1 MIQRC
6 LSDEYNEGTVK
17 SNSGYGQNNGRQ
29 LKPGRVS
36 VIIKGMVIG
45 ATMVVPGAS
54 GGTMAMIL
62 GIYDQ
67 LIRSVSG
74 FMKYKR
80 ESLVFLLLFS
90 AGGGMGMFLL
100 SRPVLFFMENW
111 NMPTM
116 YFFIGIV
123 AGGIPLIVRE
133 SKASLFLWK
142 RLLHMSAGVMMV
154 LLISVL
160 PSGQFDP
167 ELNTGAVSAVMLA
180 AAGFAAAAAL
190 ILPGI
195 SVSYLLLVLGLYDD
209 TMAAVSHVYIP
220 FLLPLGA
227 GLTAGIIIIARC
239 LERAMDRDPL
249 ATYSIILGF
258 VIGSMAEVFPGFP
271 EKGDIIACVISVSA
285 GFTAVTAAAHCKKV
299 GYAEPVQK

>member
-1 MIQRC
+1 M
-6 LSDEYNEGTVK
+6 K

-239 LERAMDRDPL
+239 LERAMDRYPL

-271 EKGDIIACVISVSA
+271 A
-285 GFTAVTAAAHCKKV
+285 
-299 GYAEPVQK
+299 